1 MEQILGMIPQADLLD
16 IGFSVA
22 RPNDPLD
29 GFFPDQRTDN
39 LFAAWQS
46 LAAQYQVPMMACYH
60 AFDTEALQT
69 IRTPVD
75 THNIEKGLIK
85 VKINQSERV
94 RALLRSGVREDAL
107 YDYVVND
114 AVRLADQVVTRT
126 KAAKAELMATG
137 QVTIDENNLNLS
149 IHYGVPG
156 NQVSYTL
163 DLSPDADVPAQLQNI
178 VDDASAI
185 GVTLSGLVT
194 ARKNITKMRQNK
206 AVQTSIMGNTGAGAL
221 VPRAA
226 FDSYLETEYGISRIV
241 TDDLNYATENGV
253 DADGRPKI
261 TMHRYFPEN
270 KVSFFAANPAGT
282 MGAGLWGDPP
292 EVEIAGDYSVST
304 SSASPY
310 VYVTQKYEW
319 DPAVLWTKASGLF
332 VPVLYNPNSLFI
344 ATVTA
349 ANP

>member
-1 MEQILGMIPQADLLD
+1 MEQILGMIPQDELLD
-16 IGFSVA
+16 IGFNVA

-39 LFAAWQS
+39 LFATWQS

-75 THNIEKGLIK
+75 TKNIEKGLIK

-94 RALLRSGVREDAL
+94 RELLNSGVQRGAL

-114 AVRLADQVVTRT
+114 GVRLADQVVTRT

-149 IHYGVPG
+149 INYGVPSS
-156 NQVSYTL
+156 QVSYTL
-163 DLSPDADVPAQLQNI
+163 DLSADADVPAQLQKI

-185 GVTLSGLVT
+185 GVTLSGMVT

-206 AVQTSIMGNTGAGAL
+206 AVQTNIMGNIGAGAL

-226 FDSYLETEYGISRIV
+226 LDSYMETEYGIARIV
-241 TDDLNYATENGV
+241 TDDLTYATENGV
-253 DADGRPKI
+253 DADGRPKMA
-261 TMHRYFPEN
+261 MHRYFPEN
-270 KVSFFAANPAGT
+270 KVSFFATNPAGT

-292 EVEIAGDYSVST
+292 EVDIASNYRVSVS
-304 SSASPY
+304 SESPF

-344 ATVTA
+344 ATVSA